1 MAPKTSSPVARSK
14 SKTWA
19 HSLPGSLNNNPAFE
33 DQVRIR
39 SLSPLRPAPPV
50 DAFDCIRYF
59 LRVPKFL
66 VPRQAV
72 YRLSMY
78 FRIVERLFKGRID
91 TVSSAVLAKA
101 AGVKP
106 SQLRKDLTY
115 FGQFGTRGLGYKVE
129 SLKKQLARV
138 IRTARFRPV
147 ILVGVG
153 NLGTALIQ
161 YDGFAK
167 EEFEII
173 AAFDIREEL
182 GSDGRFDIPILP
194 NYLMKS
200 FVAEHGVKL
209 AILTV
214 PGSSAQS
221 AANEL
226 VEAGIQAILN
236 FSTVVLQVP
245 NNVAVNNINLAIEL
259 ENLSYF
265 MK

>member
-1 MAPKTSSPVARSK
+1 
-14 SKTWA
+14 
-19 HSLPGSLNNNPAFE
+19 
-33 DQVRIR
+33 
-39 SLSPLRPAPPV
+39 
-50 DAFDCIRYF
+50 
-59 LRVPKFL
+59 
-66 VPRQAV
+66 
-72 YRLSMY
+72 MY

-91 TVSSAVLAKA
+91 TVSSAVLAKE

-115 FGQFGTRGLGYKVE
+115 LGQFGTRGLGYKVE
-129 SLKKQLARV
+129 SLEKQLARV

-167 EEFEII
+167 EEFGII

-182 GSDGRFDIPILP
+182 GREGRFGIPILP

-200 FVAEHGVKL
+200 FVAEHSVKL

-214 PGSSAQS
+214 PGTSAQS

-226 VEAGIQAILN
+226 VDAGIQAILN
-236 FSTVVLQVP
+236 FSTVALQVP
-245 NNVAVNNINLAIEL
+245 NNVAVNNVNLAIEL

-265 MK
+265 IK